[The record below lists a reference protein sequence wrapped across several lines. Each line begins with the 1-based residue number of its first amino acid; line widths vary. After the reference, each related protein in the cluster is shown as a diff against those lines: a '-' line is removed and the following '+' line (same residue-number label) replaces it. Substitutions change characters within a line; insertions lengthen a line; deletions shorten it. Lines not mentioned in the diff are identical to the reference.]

1 MLRRPQTLWILLS
14 VISAVSSFEFPF
26 ASFPAGSLPNE
37 SSQIDA
43 GSSMLLILLTTFSVA
58 LSGYTILSYS
68 NLVRQ
73 KKLCWIG
80 IILNVA
86 LLMSFLREWRNVSQA
101 QLTVTSLLPAIN
113 PIFLL
118 LAWYGIDK
126 DQKMLK
132 KLGKRNES

>member
-1 MLRRPQTLWILLS
+1 MLQRPQTLWILLS
-14 VISAVSSFEFPF
+14 VITAVSSFEFPF
-26 ASFPAGSLPNE
+26 VSFPVGSLPNE

-43 GSSMLLILLTTFSVA
+43 GSSMLLILLTSLSVA
-58 LSGYTILSYS
+58 LSGYTILSYT

-73 KKLCWIG
+73 KTLCWIG

-86 LLMSFLREWRNVSQA
+86 LLMSFLREWRNVPQA

>member
-1 MLRRPQTLWILLS
+1 MLQRPQTLWILLS
-14 VISAVSSFEFPF
+14 VITAVSSFEFPF

-43 GSSMLLILLTTFSVA
+43 GSSMLLILLTSLSVA
-58 LSGYTILSYS
+58 LSGYTILSYA

-73 KKLCWIG
+73 KTLCWIG

-86 LLMSFLREWRNVSQA
+86 LLMSFLREWRNVPQA
-101 QLTVTSLLPAIN
+101 QLTVTSSLPAIN

>member
-1 MLRRPQTLWILLS
+1 MLRRPQTLWIPLS
-14 VISAVSSFEFPF
+14 VIAAVSSFEFPF
-26 ASFPAGSLPNE
+26 ASFSTSSLSNE
-37 SSQIDA
+37 SGLIDA

-86 LLMSFLREWRNVSQA
+86 LLMSFLREWRNVPQA
-101 QLTVTSLLPAIN
+101 QLTLTSLLPAIN

-118 LAWYGIDK
+118 LARYGIDK